1 MRSSRSRILW
11 GSGVTAIH
19 AYSSIGLMYVQ
30 YKYERADELRLFLSL
45 VNIWSTLSDLLMML
59 LTWVDHWR
67 LCWKMT
73 PRCRCCRTVLS
84 GESLRKIVGRCAGGR
99 LSWLNVIVTV
109 LSMFTRRCQSFNHL
123 AADVTA
129 L

>member
-1 MRSSRSRILW
+1 MFKCSCDLVHVSQYKESLVGPEYCGGVGLQQCMRTQL
-11 GSGVTAIH
+11 
-19 AYSSIGLMYVQ
+19 SIGLMYVQ
-30 YKYERADELRLFLSL
+30 YKYERTDELRLFLSL

-84 GESLRKIVGRCAGGR
+84 GDSLRKIVGMCAGGR
-99 LSWLNVIVTV
+99 LSW
-109 LSMFTRRCQSFNHL
+109 
-123 AADVTA
+123 
-129 L
+129 